1 MKNSYLITSLIIV
14 LLSASI
20 GLGFLLEGDAEEL
33 DNNKKNGHPIEPPNQ
48 VGYPSLMSPHSNPTA
63 LLNSHLFVANTPS
76 DTVDVINTKTGKIVK
91 RISVGVDPVSICIRP
106 DGKEVWVSNHVS
118 DSVSVIDNNEDN
130 PTYLEV
136 IHTIQE
142 LDLETKTTNF
152 DEPVG
157 IAFANNK
164 KAYVALSSENKIA
177 VIDVLTRTVT
187 KRLHI
192 NAQDPRAIIVKNGK
206 LYVIP
211 FESNNKTQL

>member
-1 MKNSYLITSLIIV
+1 MKNSYLITSLIIA

-20 GLGFLLEGDAEEL
+20 GLGFLLEGDAEEQV
-33 DNNKKNGHPIEPPNQ
+33 NNKTNEPQIEPPNQ
-48 VGYPSLMSPHSNPTA
+48 VGYPSLMNPHSNPTA
-63 LLNSHLFVANTPS
+63 LLSSHLFVVNTPS
-76 DTVDVINTKTGKIVK
+76 DTVDVINTKTGKIIK

-118 DSVSVIDNNEDN
+118 DSVSVIDNNKDK

-142 LDLETKTTNF
+142 LDLKTKATNF

-177 VIDVLTRTVT
+177 VIDVRTRTVT

-192 NAQDPRAIIVKNGK
+192 NAQDPI
-206 LYVIP
+206 L
-211 FESNNKTQL
+211 